1 VLKRINRIG
10 TKKEFEEVKE
20 KGRTYQAPL
29 LAMIILK
36 KEDEEKRFGLVV
48 SKRIS
53 KKAVIRNKI
62 RREVYEA
69 IRKQLEKISKGVRG
83 IVLVRTAIVDKK
95 AEEIEMEIGE
105 IVKKL

>member
-1 VLKRINRIG
+1 VLKKINRIG

-29 LAMIILK
+29 LAMVIFK
-36 KEDEEKRFGLVV
+36 KEDEEKKFGLVV

-62 RREVYEA
+62 RRAVYEA
-69 IRKQLEKISKGVRG
+69 LRKQLGKISNGVRG
-83 IVLVRTAIVDKK
+83 IVLVRTAIVGKR
-95 AEEIEMEIGE
+95 AEEIEREIEE
-105 IVKKL
+105 IIKKL